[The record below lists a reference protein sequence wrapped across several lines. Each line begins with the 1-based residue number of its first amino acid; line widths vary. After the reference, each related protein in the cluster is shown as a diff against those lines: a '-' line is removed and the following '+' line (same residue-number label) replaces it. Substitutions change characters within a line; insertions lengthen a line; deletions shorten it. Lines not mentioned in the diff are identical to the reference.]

1 MGCTPLRGAGS
12 KLVFGLVLL
21 ILSVLILVLTVLV
34 LIVVLIVILIVVLT
48 VVLVLILVVLHFF
61 ALLIFDCK
69 KSMRQS
75 RWNYSAFFSS

>member
-34 LIVVLIVILIVVLT
+34 LIVVLT

-69 KSMRQS
+69 KSMRKS